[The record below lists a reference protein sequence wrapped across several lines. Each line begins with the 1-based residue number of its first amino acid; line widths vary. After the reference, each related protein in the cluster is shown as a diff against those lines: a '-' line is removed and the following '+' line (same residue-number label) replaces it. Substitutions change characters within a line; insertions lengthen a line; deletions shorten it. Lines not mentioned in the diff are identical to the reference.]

1 MINLMPSKIKINRSY
16 GRKNVQL
23 LRLAIQSVM
32 LFVLLLMVIFVG
44 LNVIHTAQDNAN
56 DEKTT
61 LENKYTS
68 EKLNEVQKTYEEFA
82 SNLNTVT
89 QILSKQILYSSLL
102 QKIGSVIPP
111 GATLNSVSLASTDNA
126 LDMNF
131 SITSSTLAPIIQINL
146 QDEKNNLFEKADI
159 IQVSCQ
165 QDNLNIEKCTAQLKA
180 QYKKDAIFLF
190 INTIGNAK

>member
-1 MINLMPSKIKINRSY
+1 MPSNIKINRSY
-16 GRKNVQL
+16 GRKNIQL

-32 LFVLLLMVIFVG
+32 LFILLLIVIFIG
-44 LNVIHTAQDNAN
+44 LNVIYTAQDNSKN
-56 DEKTT
+56 EKVN
-61 LENKYTS
+61 LEKKYTS
-68 EKLNEVQKTYEEFA
+68 EKLDEVQKTYEEFA

-131 SITSSTLAPIIQINL
+131 SIIDSALAPIIQVNL

-165 QDNLNIEKCTAQLKA
+165 QDSLSSEKCTAQLKA
-180 QYKKDAIFLF
+180 QYKKDAVFLF
-190 INTIGNAK
+190 INTIGNIK